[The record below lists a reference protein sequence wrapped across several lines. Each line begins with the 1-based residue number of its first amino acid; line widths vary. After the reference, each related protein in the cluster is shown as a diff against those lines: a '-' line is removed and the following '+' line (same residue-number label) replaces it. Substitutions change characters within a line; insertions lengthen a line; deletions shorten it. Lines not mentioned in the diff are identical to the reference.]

1 MEIYCIH
8 LLILAGVRILLL
20 KILNF
25 NELWF
30 VVIISGGITLM
41 ICYIVFFKIPYEKTK
56 AKLLFGVK

>member
-8 LLILAGVRILLL
+8 LLILAGIRILLL

-41 ICYIVFFKIPYEKTK
+41 ICYIVFSKIPYEKTK